1 MKLSIAMIVKNEE
14 KNLERTLIPLKKL
27 QDYIDAEII
36 IVDTGSTDNSVDI
49 AKKYTDKIYFH
60 KWNSDFGSMRNLSI
74 RYCTG
79 DWILIVDADEELYD
93 IEELANL
100 INSKILKKYY
110 SAFIK
115 IVDFSQ
121 SIQNSVSSGA
131 ISPLL
136 RLFKKNTVKY
146 EGIIHEQ
153 PICSEPTLD
162 SQIRFIHYGYDNN
175 NYELMEHKFQRNIK
189 LLFKELDE
197 KPNSIY
203 VYFQIATSYLMHK
216 DLQKALKYIE
226 IAYKKASKK
235 GLCNYIY
242 VIDKYCLI
250 LYTLK
255 SYDTLIYKA
264 KEGIKYCDK
273 FIDFYFYLG
282 EAYNNLNQYD
292 KAIQPYEMYLDLYK
306 NPNKNDI
313 LAEFSISIFTI
324 EYKNAVIYHLGL
336 CYYQNKFYEKALSL
350 ILTID
355 DNNFM
360 HDKITIIC
368 KIIEDGGLWN
378 KFYILNNF
386 IDIHNYDEILI
397 FLHNNVFM
405 ENLIMI
411 NSQEIDGFLKEMLDI
426 VIYFKNNGNINYKH
440 LEKIKRI
447 ISRNKKLYSIYV
459 YYVLKFDINEFDFFI
474 NYGKKELKNI
484 LSKLIFTYYD
494 FGSYLENKLNN
505 FKEYNTISV
514 IKHNI
519 IMEALL
525 NSRKLQI
532 DKRRILFLD
541 FLADKFY
548 SIVKLYKFEY

>member
-1 MKLSIAMIVKNEE
+1 MRL
-14 KNLERTLIPLKKL
+14 LIKKL
-27 QDYIDAEII
+27 
-36 IVDTGSTDNSVDI
+36 V
-49 AKKYTDKIYFH
+49 
-60 KWNSDFGSMRNLSI
+60 
-74 RYCTG
+74 
-79 DWILIVDADEELYD
+79 
-93 IEELANL
+93 
-100 INSKILKKYY
+100 
-110 SAFIK
+110 
-115 IVDFSQ
+115 
-121 SIQNSVSSGA
+121 
-131 ISPLL
+131 
-136 RLFKKNTVKY
+136 
-146 EGIIHEQ
+146 
-153 PICSEPTLD
+153 
-162 SQIRFIHYGYDNN
+162 
-175 NYELMEHKFQRNIK
+175 
-189 LLFKELDE
+189 
-197 KPNSIY
+197 
-203 VYFQIATSYLMHK
+203 
-216 DLQKALKYIE
+216 
-226 IAYKKASKK
+226 KK

-282 EAYNNLNQYD
+282 EAYNNLSQYD

-306 NPNKNDI
+306 DPNKNDI
-313 LAEFSISIFTI
+313 LSEYSISIFTI

-336 CYYQNKFYEKALSL
+336 CYYQSKFYEKALSL

-386 IDIHNYDEILI
+386 IDRHNYDEILI

-459 YYVLKFDINEFDFFI
+459 YYVLKFDINEFDFF
-474 NYGKKELKNI
+474 Y
-484 LSKLIFTYYD
+484 
-494 FGSYLENKLNN
+494 
-505 FKEYNTISV
+505 
-514 IKHNI
+514 
-519 IMEALL
+519 
-525 NSRKLQI
+525 
-532 DKRRILFLD
+532 
-541 FLADKFY
+541 
-548 SIVKLYKFEY
+548 